1 MFGGGTGQAPRRS
14 AGRAAARPRSKLRAR
29 AGFGD
34 GDGRDAVE
42 WRRGSG
48 AFSATAGGYSTRK
61 YFQIVNCD
69 CDIVNYD
76 SYIVKLDYA
85 TPGSEIVNFD
95 YATPG
100 SEIVNFD
107 YATPGSEIVNFL
119 TISDPGVA

>member
-1 MFGGGTGQAPRRS
+1 MS
-14 AGRAAARPRSKLRAR
+14 ASCL
-29 AGFGD
+29 
-34 GDGRDAVE
+34 
-42 WRRGSG
+42 
-48 AFSATAGGYSTRK
+48 RK

>member
-1 MFGGGTGQAPRRS
+1 MTATGSTLAE
-14 AGRAAARPRSKLRAR
+14 ADLRIAK
-29 AGFGD
+29 ANIND
-34 GDGRDAVE
+34 LLKQLAEVVSQRDELHLQLYKSVDL
-42 WRRGSG
+42 
-48 AFSATAGGYSTRK
+48 RK